1 MKAYNLN
8 THFPYYL
15 FKTAYFTKK
24 NPWPQKVHVLSTLLL
39 SFGLQVPL
47 ESVCLIDKYSW
58 LEVEKNLGEDL
69 LQRLAKNMTV
79 PLVVIR

>member
-1 MKAYNLN
+1 
-8 THFPYYL
+8 
-15 FKTAYFTKK
+15 
-24 NPWPQKVHVLSTLLL
+24 
-39 SFGLQVPL
+39 LQVPL

>member
-1 MKAYNLN
+1 MNLISPGSISLDSTFN
-8 THFPYYL
+8 GI
-15 FKTAYFTKK
+15 
-24 NPWPQKVHVLSTLLL
+24 STLLL
-39 SFGLQVPL
+39 SCGLQVPL

>member
-1 MKAYNLN
+1 MNLLLVESISLDSVFN
-8 THFPYYL
+8 
-15 FKTAYFTKK
+15 
-24 NPWPQKVHVLSTLLL
+24 VISTLLI
-39 SFGLQVPL
+39 SCGFQVPL